1 MIVLVA
7 ALAISLTGLQASINA
22 PRDAF
27 RACLK
32 QASSKA
38 ASEKVGADA
47 YEAYIR
53 TNCTAE
59 LGSFKA
65 AVVKFDMGNKMS
77 RKASDDDAADMIGD
91 FVSSA
96 LDNYKY
102 VMGSNSAPVKQA
114 ASAPKP
120 APAITPPA
128 PTPASQP
135 TPPK

>member
-1 MIVLVA
+1 MIVLLA
-7 ALAISLTGLQASINA
+7 ASAISLAGLQAAINA
-22 PRDAF
+22 PRDTF
-27 RACLK
+27 RACIK
-32 QASSKA
+32 QASNKA
-38 ASEKVGADA
+38 ANEKVGAEG

-53 TNCTAE
+53 TNCGTE

-77 RKASDDDAADMIGD
+77 RKASDDDAAAMIGD

-102 VMGSNSAPVKQA
+102 ITRDSAPVKQA
-114 ASAPKP
+114 AIAPKP
-120 APAITPPA
+120 APSITPPA